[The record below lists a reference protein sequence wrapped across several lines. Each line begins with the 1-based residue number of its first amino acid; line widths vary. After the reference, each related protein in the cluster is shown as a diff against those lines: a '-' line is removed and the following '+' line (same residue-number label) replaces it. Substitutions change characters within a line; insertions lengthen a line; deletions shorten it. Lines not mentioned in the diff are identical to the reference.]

1 MKKQKEKMHKTSIGG
16 AAVMEGVMMR
26 GPYKIATAVR
36 KPDGE
41 IAMETKDVSSFV
53 IKYKLNKIPIVR
65 GVFSFFESMVTSIT
79 ALMYSA
85 DFVDMEGD
93 ETEEEPG
100 KFDAWLEKTFGDK
113 LKTVVIWASLV
124 ISLFFSIGLFMLLPT
139 FIAGLF
145 RHLTPNTVILN
156 LIEGIIKIAIFL
168 GYLTIVSFEP
178 DIKRVFQYHGAEHK
192 TIFCY
197 ESGLPL
203 TVENVR
209 EQKRLHP
216 RCGTS
221 FLILVMII
229 SILVFSLLPGSTWN
243 HLALRILYRLLL
255 LPIVA
260 GLSYEAIKWAGRS
273 DGAITRIISW
283 PGMMLQRITTREPD
297 DSMIEVAITSMTA
310 VIPENKEDDK
320 W

>member
-1 MKKQKEKMHKTSIGG
+1 MKRGEKQQHKTSIGG

-41 IAMETKDVSSFV
+41 IAMEEKEVSSFV
-53 IKYKLNKIPIVR
+53 LKYKLNKIPIVR
-65 GVFSFFESMVTSIT
+65 GIFSFFESMVTSIT

-85 DFVDMEGD
+85 EFVDLEG
-93 ETEEEPG
+93 EEEEEPG
-100 KFDAWLEKTFGDK
+100 KFDQWLERTFGDK
-113 LKTVVIWASLV
+113 LKTVIIWVSIF
-124 ISLFFSIGLFMLLPT
+124 ISLIFSIGLFMLLPT
-139 FIAGLF
+139 TIAGLF
-145 RHLTPNTVILN
+145 HRWIENTVVLN
-156 LIEGIIKIAIFL
+156 LIEGAIKIVIFL
-168 GYLTIVSFEP
+168 SYLILVSFER

-209 EQKRLHP
+209 AQKRLHP

-273 DGAITRIISW
+273 DGAVTCAISW
-283 PGMMLQRITTREPD
+283 PGMMLQKITTREPD
-297 DSMIEVAITSMTA
+297 DAMIEVAITSMTA
-310 VIPENKEDDK
+310 VIPEDKEDDK